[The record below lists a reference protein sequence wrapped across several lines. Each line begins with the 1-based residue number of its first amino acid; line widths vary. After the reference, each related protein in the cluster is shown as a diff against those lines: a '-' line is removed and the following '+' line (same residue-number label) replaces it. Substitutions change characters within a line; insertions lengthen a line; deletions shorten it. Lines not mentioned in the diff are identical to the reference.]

1 LAIKYIDTQTIFL
14 YIGRQK
20 NLNPIMIEEIMIGRY
35 AKLSVY
41 RQIFNS
47 DDFLKVAL
55 GAGLIPAA
63 LVITPMSVSVA
74 PGILMTDLL
83 LVLSI
88 LVNGL
93 PIVMEAVRGVLRK
106 QVNVDELV
114 SIAVVACVLTG
125 NFLEAAVVSA
135 IMKAGAMVEE
145 AVSDSARHAIQKLVE
160 LTPDTAVVQRQGRE
174 ETVPVSAVRAG
185 DMLVVRQGQV
195 IPVDGM
201 VAGGGAAVDQAAI
214 TGESIPVARQKGDMV
229 HGGTVCVDGFMEI
242 RATRVGSDTTMGKI
256 IEMVT
261 AAEQS
266 RTRSTRIVDRYAAW
280 FTPVI
285 LSAALLTFLVTQDV
299 TRAITVL
306 IVGCPCAFLL
316 AGPVTTVAA
325 ISRAA
330 RAGILVKGGQYLE
343 NLARA
348 TAVCFDKT
356 GTITTGKPAVVKIL
370 CEPDQDECRMLSL
383 AAAVEK
389 KSLHPL
395 ARAIVEKAGSLG
407 CPDLSAD
414 RIRSEPGKG
423 IFGRVEAKTIEIM
436 TTPRFRDQG
445 VTAVSVTSD
454 GRLLGYICLEDPAR
468 DNAADAVK
476 SLRKAGIADITLL
489 SGDQAGPVEK
499 IARAVGI
506 PRYKA
511 AQTPEDK
518 RNFLKQHSK
527 GSLIYVGD
535 GVNDAPALKT
545 ADTGIAM
552 GFCGSDIALETADMV
567 LMNDD
572 LTRLPFLIHL
582 SRRMTAIIK
591 INIALSFSLNF
602 AAVAAGAAGLLTPMW
617 GAVLH
622 NAGSI
627 LVVALA
633 ASLRLF
639 SDKG

>member
-1 LAIKYIDTQTIFL
+1 
-14 YIGRQK
+14 
-20 NLNPIMIEEIMIGRY
+20 MIGRY
-35 AKLSVY
+35 ANLRVY

-47 DDFLKVAL
+47 EDFLKVAL
-55 GAGLIPAA
+55 GAGLIPVSLVAA
-63 LVITPMSVSVA
+63 PMSVAVVQ
-74 PGILMTDLL
+74 GISLTDMLL
-83 LVLSI
+83 TASI

-135 IMKAGAMVEE
+135 IMRVGAMVEE
-145 AVSDSARHAIQKLVE
+145 AVSNSARHAIQKLVE
-160 LTPDTAVVQRQGRE
+160 LTPDTAVVLRQGRE
-174 ETVPVSAVRAG
+174 ETVPVSSVRSG
-185 DMLVVRQGQV
+185 DLLTIRQGQV
-195 IPVDGM
+195 IPVDGE
-201 VAGGGAAVDQAAI
+201 VENGVAAVNQAAI
-214 TGESIPVARQKGDMV
+214 TGESIPVDRYKGDMV
-229 HGGTVCVDGFMEI
+229 QGGTVCVDGFLEI

-266 RTRSTRIVDRYAAW
+266 KTRSTRIVDRYAAW

-285 LSAALLTFLVTQDV
+285 LSAALGTFLLTQDV

-330 RAGILVKGGQYLE
+330 RAGILVKSGQYLE

-348 TAVCFDKT
+348 TAVSFDKT
-356 GTITTGKPAVVKIL
+356 GTITTGNPRVVKIL
-370 CEPDQDECRMLSL
+370 CEPDQDDCQLLSL

-395 ARAIVEKAGSLG
+395 ARAIVEKAKTSN
-407 CPDLSAD
+407 SAD
-414 RIRSEPGKG
+414 LTAEYIRSEPGRG
-423 IFGRVEAKTIEIM
+423 ITGRVGDQTIEIM

-454 GRLLGYICLEDPAR
+454 GRLLGYICLEDPVR
-468 DNAADAVK
+468 DHASAAIDEI
-476 SLRKAGIADITLL
+476 RKAGITDITLL
-489 SGDQAGPVEK
+489 SGDQPGPVEK
-499 IARAVGI
+499 TARAVGI
-506 PRYKA
+506 SRWEASQSPA
-511 AQTPEDK
+511 DK
-518 RNFLKQHSK
+518 LNFLTLHKK
-527 GSLIYVGD
+527 GHLFYVGD

-552 GFCGSDIALETADMV
+552 GFGGSDIALETADMV
-567 LMNDD
+567 LMKDD

-582 SRRMTAIIK
+582 SRRMTTIIK
-591 INIALSFSLNF
+591 INIALSFTLNF
-602 AAVAAGAAGLLTPMW
+602 AAVAAGAAGMLTPMW

-627 LVVALA
+627 LVVALG
-633 ASLRLF
+633 ASLRIF
-639 SDKG
+639 SYDVR

>member
-1 LAIKYIDTQTIFL
+1 
-14 YIGRQK
+14 
-20 NLNPIMIEEIMIGRY
+20 MIGRY
-35 AKLSVY
+35 ANLTVY
-41 RQIFNS
+41 RQIFDS

-63 LVITPMSVSVA
+63 LLVAPMSVSVP
-74 PGILMTDLL
+74 PGLFLTDLL
-83 LVLSI
+83 LFVSI

-93 PIVMEAVRGVLRK
+93 PIVIEAVRGVARR
-106 QVNVDELV
+106 QMNVDELV
-114 SIAVVACVLTG
+114 SIAVLACVFTG
-125 NFLEAAVVSA
+125 NYLEAAVVSA
-135 IMKAGAMVEE
+135 IMKTGAMVEE
-145 AVSDSARHAIQKLVE
+145 AVSDSARHAIRKLVE
-160 LTPDTAVVQRQGRE
+160 LTPDTALVQRQGQE
-174 ETVPVSAVRAG
+174 QTLPVSAIRTG
-185 DMLVVRQGQV
+185 DLLLIRQGQV
-195 IPVDGM
+195 IAVDG
-201 VAGGGAAVDQAAI
+201 VVETGAAAVDQAAI
-214 TGESIPVARQKGDMV
+214 TGESIPVIRQKGDVV
-229 HGGTVCVDGFMEI
+229 HGGTVCVDGFLEI
-242 RATRVGSDTTMGKI
+242 RATRVGSDTTMGRI

-266 RTRSTRIVDRYAAW
+266 KTRSTRIVDRYAAW

-285 LSAALLTFLVTQDV
+285 LTAALLTFAVTQDV

-343 NLARA
+343 NMARA
-348 TAVCFDKT
+348 TAICFDKT
-356 GTITTGKPAVVKIL
+356 GTITTGKPVVTQVTCTGDL
-370 CEPDQDECRMLSL
+370 DECQMLAR

-395 ARAIVEKAGSLG
+395 ARAIVDKAGALG

-414 RIRSEPGKG
+414 RIRSEPGRG
-423 IFGRVEAKTIEIM
+423 IFGRVGSETIEIM
-436 TTPRFRDQG
+436 TTDRFRDQE
-445 VTAVSVTSD
+445 VTAVEVTSD
-454 GRLLGYICLEDPAR
+454 GRVLGYICLEDPAR
-468 DNAADAVK
+468 AHAAEAIQAIRNK
-476 SLRKAGIADITLL
+476 GITNITLL
-489 SGDQAGPVEK
+489 SGDQKGPVGK

-506 PRYKA
+506 PRWEA

-518 RNFLKQHSK
+518 LNYLKQQGK
-527 GSLIYVGD
+527 GNLVYVGD

-552 GFCGSDIALETADMV
+552 GFGGSDIALETADMV

-572 LTRLPFLIHL
+572 LTRLPFLIGL
-582 SRRMTAIIK
+582 SRRMTAVIK
-591 INIALSFSLNF
+591 INIALSFAMNF
-602 AAVAAGAAGLLTPMW
+602 AAVGAGAAGLLTPMW

-633 ASLRLF
+633 ASLRMF
-639 SDKG
+639 SDDVL

>member
-1 LAIKYIDTQTIFL
+1 
-14 YIGRQK
+14 
-20 NLNPIMIEEIMIGRY
+20 MIGRY
-35 AKLSVY
+35 ANLRVY
-41 RQIFNS
+41 KQIFNS

-55 GAGLIPAA
+55 GTGLIPAA
-63 LVITPMSVSVA
+63 LMVAPMSVAVV
-74 PGILMTDLL
+74 PGISLTHLL
-83 LVLSI
+83 LAASI

-93 PIVMEAVRGVLRK
+93 PIVKEAVRGVLRK
-106 QVNVDELV
+106 QMNVDELV
-114 SIAVVACVLTG
+114 SIAVMACVLTG

-135 IMKAGAMVEE
+135 IMKAGSMVEE

-160 LTPDTAVVQRQGRE
+160 LTPDTAVFLEQGQE
-174 ETVPVSAVRAG
+174 KTVPVSVVRAG
-185 DMLVVRQGQV
+185 DLLLVRQGQV
-195 IPVDGM
+195 IPVDGE
-201 VAGGGAAVDQAAI
+201 VAAGAAAVNQAAI
-214 TGESIPVARQKGDMV
+214 TGESIPVDRHKGDLV
-229 HGGTVCVDGFMEI
+229 HGGTMCVDGFLEI

-266 RTRSTRIVDRYAAW
+266 KTRSTRIVDRYAAW

-285 LSAALLTFLVTQDV
+285 LSAALGTFLVTQDV

-343 NLARA
+343 ILARA
-348 TAVCFDKT
+348 TSVCFDKT
-356 GTITTGKPAVVKIL
+356 GTITTGKPEVVTIL
-370 CEPDQDECRMLSL
+370 CEPDQDESRILAL

-395 ARAIVEKAGSLG
+395 ARAIVEKADTSG
-407 CPDLSAD
+407 CAGLTAED
-414 RIRSEPGKG
+414 IRSEPGRG
-423 IFGRVEAKTIEIM
+423 ISGRVGKETIEIM
-436 TTPRFRDQG
+436 TTPRFRNQG

-454 GRLLGYICLEDPAR
+454 GRLLGYIWLEDPAR
-468 DNAADAVK
+468 DHAAAAVDAI
-476 SLRKAGIADITLL
+476 RKTGISDIIIL
-489 SGDQAGPVEK
+489 SGDQQGPVEK

-506 PRYKA
+506 SRWEA
-511 AQTPEDK
+511 ARSPEDK
-518 RNFLKQHSK
+518 LNFLTQHK
-527 GSLIYVGD
+527 EDPLVYVGD

-545 ADTGIAM
+545 ADAGIAM
-552 GFCGSDIALETADMV
+552 GLGGSDIALETADMV
-567 LMNDD
+567 LMTDD

-582 SRRMTAIIK
+582 SRRMTAVIK
-591 INIALSFSLNF
+591 INIALSFALNF

-617 GAVLH
+617 GAVMH

-627 LVVALA
+627 LVVALG
-633 ASLRLF
+633 ASLRMV
-639 SDKG
+639 SDDVL

>member
-1 LAIKYIDTQTIFL
+1 
-14 YIGRQK
+14 
-20 NLNPIMIEEIMIGRY
+20 MIGRY
-35 AKLSVY
+35 ANLSVY

-63 LVITPMSVSVA
+63 LVVAPMSVAVV
-74 PGILMTDLL
+74 PGISLTDILL
-83 LVLSI
+83 AASI

-93 PIVMEAVRGVLRK
+93 PIVREAVRGVFRK

-160 LTPDTAVVQRQGRE
+160 LTPDTAVVLRQGRE
-174 ETVPVSAVRAG
+174 ETVPVSLVRSG
-185 DMLVVRQGQV
+185 DRLVIRQGQV
-195 IPVDGM
+195 IPVDGL
-201 VAGGGAAVDQAAI
+201 VESGAAAVNQAAI
-214 TGESIPVARQKGDMV
+214 TGESIPVDRHTGDMV
-229 HGGTVCVDGFMEI
+229 HRGTMCVDGFLEI

-266 RTRSTRIVDRYAAW
+266 KIRSTRIVDRYAAW

-285 LSAALLTFLVTQDV
+285 LSAAFLTFLVTQDV
-299 TRAITVL
+299 SRAITVL

-343 NLARA
+343 NLAKA
-348 TAVCFDKT
+348 AAICFDKT
-356 GTITTGKPAVVKIL
+356 GTITTGNPRVVKIL
-370 CEPDQDECRMLSL
+370 CEPDQEECELLAL

-395 ARAIVEKAGSLG
+395 ARAIVDQAKTAG
-407 CPDLSAD
+407 CDNFTAQD
-414 RIRSEPGKG
+414 IRSEPGKG
-423 IFGRVEAKTIEIM
+423 IFGRVGDQAIEIM
-436 TTPRFRDQG
+436 TSSRFRNQG
-445 VTAVSVTSD
+445 VTAVSVTSN

-468 DNAADAVK
+468 DHAPAAIDAI
-476 SLRKAGIADITLL
+476 RNAGINDMTLL
-489 SGDQAGPVEK
+489 SGDQPGPVEK

-506 PRYKA
+506 TRWA
-511 AQTPEDK
+511 AARSPEDK
-518 RNFLKQHSK
+518 LNFLKQHK
-527 GSLIYVGD
+527 NGRLIYVGD

-552 GFCGSDIALETADMV
+552 GFGGSDIALETADMV

-582 SRRMTAIIK
+582 SRRMTAVIK
-591 INIALSFSLNF
+591 INIALSFALNF

-617 GAVLH
+617 GAVMH

-627 LVVALA
+627 LVVGLA
-633 ASLRLF
+633 ASLRFYPDPIHLRNF
-639 SDKG
+639 ERQR